1 MGRFF
6 SPSNVCKI
14 RTTTTIIILMCLNTA
29 QRAVALNARI
39 AGTPLGPPSTASS
52 KTSVQNQELSAEHH
66 QVWPPNKS
74 PKLPKVKTARLVLG
88 EKGSA
93 WIPNVLKQK
102 RSYYLKMLWISSS
115 GLLVL
120 HSSRCKDAFVKNWV
134 FLRKKQ
140 EELSLLDGVLSRLSS
155 WEGREGG
162 SYSPP
167 QLCVPIQGEDTPN
180 DTALPRRC

>member
-1 MGRFF
+1 MALNKEMNEILALLSNFQAPMKRCILFRLLKMGRFF

-102 RSYYLKMLWISSS
+102 KVTTWGCS
-115 GLLVL
+115 GFLLVG
-120 HSSRCKDAFVKNWV
+120 C
-134 FLRKKQ
+134 
-140 EELSLLDGVLSRLSS
+140 
-155 WEGREGG
+155 
-162 SYSPP
+162 
-167 QLCVPIQGEDTPN
+167 
-180 DTALPRRC
+180 